1 MLPFCLF
8 WVAARVL
15 VERASGHLG
24 RRLLLPAA
32 KPGKKPKKRPKRLA
46 AKDVRRLEKFQESV
60 WKLFAY
66 GSLVAYGIW
75 VVHDEPWTYD
85 SATFWSGG
93 ACPRFCREWPACSV
107 VEYKASVKLYYAAEL
122 GFYLPGIVMLLV
134 WETRRKDFLVM
145 LAHHLVTVALLVAS
159 HRVSLLRVGAV
170 IMLLHDI
177 SDIPLEAAKM
187 LNYVRWEEGSTAMF
201 AVFVVAWVA
210 TRLVYFPF
218 YVIRSAMFEAHTN
231 CPRKSIPNFEAF
243 YYGFNSLLLALCSFH
258 IYWTY
263 LIFLTLWRKLAV
275 GRIKDSREFG
285 DSDSD

>member
-1 MLPFCLF
+1 M
-8 WVAARVL
+8 
-15 VERASGHLG
+15 G
-24 RRLLLPAA
+24 
-32 KPGKKPKKRPKRLA
+32 
-46 AKDVRRLEKFQESV
+46 
-60 WKLFAY
+60 FAY
-66 GSLVAYGIW
+66 GSLVAFGIW
-75 VVHDEPWTYD
+75 VVHDEPWTY
-85 SATFWSGG
+85 
-93 ACPRFCREWPACSV
+93 
-107 VEYKASVKLYYAAEL
+107 ASEL
-122 GFYLPGIVMLLV
+122 GFYLPRILMLLV
-134 WETRRKDFLVM
+134 WETRRKDFPVM
-145 LAHHLVTVALLVAS
+145 LAHHVVTVALLIAS
-159 HRVSLLRVGAV
+159 HRVSLLRVGTV

-177 SDIPLEAAKM
+177 SDIFLECAKM
-187 LNYVRWEEGSTAMF
+187 LNYARWEEGSTAMF